1 MAKYVID
8 SATLEG
14 LGDSI
19 RSITGSTKRF
29 TPEEMIEEVSNIL
42 NAVTFILVDKDGN
55 EYPASFLN
63 SAPVFTAT
71 ANDIRKGMTAITAEG
86 ITEGTKEIPNY
97 RAQEGFVTVKSGSP
111 LAIALFSDMCEYT
124 TLQAII
130 CEHNTSIDNSMAAK
144 KVVINDNVYNVNS
157 TEAISNVTVDIS
169 AQTIKLGLTND
180 DKKRVVIRY
189 MIIKEDV

>member
-42 NAVTFILVDKDGN
+42 NAATFILVDKDGN

-71 ANDIRKGMTAITAEG
+71 ANDIRKGTTAITAEG
-86 ITEGTKEIPNY
+86 VTVGTKEIPNY
-97 RAQEGFVTVKSGSP
+97 RAEEGIETIKAGGKLDIP
-111 LAIALFSDMCEYT
+111 LYSDICQYT
-124 TLQAII
+124 ELQVII
-130 CEHNTSIDNSMAAK
+130 CRYNTSTKDSVAAE
-144 KVVINDNVYNVNS
+144 KVAINNKVYDVGSTVALANVS
-157 TEAISNVTVDIS
+157 VDS
-169 AQTIKLGLTND
+169 DKQTIKLGLTNNS
-180 DKKRVVIRY
+180 KSSLVVRY